1 MNITIALTPADVL
14 ALSYSHTDFE
24 FFLNS
29 LTVGHVNRATDE
41 IVQLAT
47 KHCLDNGI
55 QLPATREEVVAFAF
69 AQGIVSAAIDR
80 KPIDYTMPTGAV

>member
-1 MNITIALTPADVL
+1 MNITITLTPSDVL
-14 ALSYSHTDFE
+14 AISYSHTDFE

-29 LTVGHVNRATDE
+29 LTTGHVNRATDE
-41 IVQLAT
+41 IVQITT

-69 AQGIVSAAIDR
+69 EQGIVSAAADR
-80 KPIDYTMPTGAV
+80 KTIDYTTPAGAI